1 MGRTSGQ
8 PEQARTESHE
18 PGEGEQ
24 WAIDSDG
31 WFKLTQLTVRC
42 LGGLEIRLDDRQ
54 ITGFE
59 SHKVEALFCYL
70 AMRRGRGFTR
80 EHLAALLWPEKPGDA
95 ARRNLRQVIYNLK
108 TVLAASG
115 SSPILAQGRELR
127 FDPAF
132 ACWLDV
138 EAFSEA
144 RRRGLS
150 KGAIAPHHLAQAVAF
165 YRGDFLAGFAL
176 KDSPEFEFWQLAEQ
190 ERLREQAIDTLTT
203 LIESYLSRGEFR
215 LGIQYARRLV
225 GLDPLSEQARRY
237 LMQLYSLSGRRSRA
251 LAEYEH
257 LREALRRELAV
268 DPLETTR
275 ELYEAILTEQESAPR
290 EEDRQGIGPLIPL
303 VGRQQSYQELRN
315 SWESVLEN
323 GARLTLVE
331 GEPGIGK
338 TRIVKSFLDATSS
351 QRLIT
356 ILKGRCSER
365 VPTAYQPFAQILRN
379 AISEDEQRAHTA
391 LRAAP
396 QDLLSDLALLV
407 PDLTELLPKL
417 TPKLSSGPTLE
428 KTRLFGLIADFLAQ
442 FCRRPEGEPL
452 DEPLVLLLS
461 NLQWARRETVEL
473 IDFLLERLASLPIWI
488 LGCCCPTG
496 FGGEP
501 PILQKR
507 DPGSRDGRVTQIVL
521 GRLSAESIEEL
532 AAALVDDEEAGALA
546 RFLTQRSHGL
556 PIAVAEWINSLWDE
570 EALVHEAGRWRLQKN
585 LTEFDGDLSDVVC
598 QRLRRLP
605 TSTRRLAAQA
615 AVVGQLFDAR
625 LLQQAAGEHPKVV
638 EVGLELMLERWLI
651 RQHSDHW
658 MSGRRERDIVL
669 WAKGA
674 KLGGFE
680 FNHQLIWQTILDDVN
695 PLRQQI
701 MHTEVA
707 RALEAGLENDTERF
721 SEALAFHYG
730 SGCQWEE
737 TIAHLRPAIRTACT
751 LQATDTASYY
761 LRQAIGVLDK
771 LIAADCEP
779 GDEQAWQGERERM
792 KERLAETRSSPLE
805 LISS

>member
-1 MGRTSGQ
+1 M
-8 PEQARTESHE
+8 

-24 WAIDSDG
+24 WAIDSNG

-59 SHKVEALFCYL
+59 SHKVKALFCYL
-70 AMRRGRGFTR
+70 VISRGRGFTR

-95 ARRNLRQVIYNLK
+95 ARRNLRQAIYNLK
-108 TVLAASG
+108 TVLAVSG
-115 SSPILAQGRELR
+115 SSPILVQGRELR
-127 FDPAF
+127 FDPDF

-138 EAFSEA
+138 EAFLEA

-190 ERLREQAIDTLTT
+190 ERLREQAIETLTT

-225 GLDPLSEQARRY
+225 ALDPLSEQARRY

-251 LAEYEH
+251 LAEYEQ
-257 LREALRRELAV
+257 LRETLRRELAV
-268 DPLETTR
+268 EPLETTR
-275 ELYEAILTEQESAPR
+275 ELYEGILTEQEAAPT

-303 VGRQQSYQELRN
+303 AGRQRSYQELRD
-315 SWESVLEN
+315 SWESVLSH
-323 GARLTLVE
+323 GARLTLLV

-356 ILKGRCSER
+356 ILKGRCSEK

-379 AISEDEQRAHTA
+379 AISEDEECAHMA

-396 QDLLSDLALLV
+396 QDLLSDLALWV
-407 PDLTELLPKL
+407 PELTELLPKL
-417 TPKLSSGPTLE
+417 APKLSSGPTFE
-428 KTRLFGLIADFLAQ
+428 KARFFQLIADVLAQ
-442 FCRRPEGEPL
+442 FCRRSDGEPL

-473 IDFLLERLASLPIWI
+473 IDFLLDRLASLPVWI

-501 PILQKR
+501 PVLQGR
-507 DPGSRDGRVTQIVL
+507 DRKSRRGRVSKIVL
-521 GRLSAESIEEL
+521 ERLDAESIEEL
-532 AAALVDDEEAGALA
+532 AAALVDDEEAAILA
-546 RFLTQRSHGL
+546 RFLTQRSQGL
-556 PIAVAEWINSLWDE
+556 PIAIAEWINSLWDE
-570 EALVHEAGRWRLQKN
+570 EALIHEAGRWRLQKN
-585 LTEFDGDLSDVVC
+585 LTEFDSDLTDVVR
-598 QRLRRLP
+598 QRLHRLP
-605 TSTRRLAAQA
+605 TSTRRLAAEA
-615 AVVGQLFDAR
+615 AVIGQLFDAR
-625 LLQQAAGEHPKVV
+625 LLQQAADEHPKVV
-638 EVGLELMLERWLI
+638 EFGLELMLERWLI
-651 RQHSDHW
+651 RQHSEHW

-680 FNHQLIWQTILDDVN
+680 FNHHLIWQAILDDIN

-707 RALEAGLENDTERF
+707 RALEASLEDDTERF

-730 SGCQWEE
+730 SGCQWREA
-737 TIAHLRPAIRTACT
+737 IAHLRPAIRIART
-751 LQATDTASYY
+751 LRATDTASYY
-761 LRQAIGVLDK
+761 LCQAIEILDK

-779 GDEQAWQGERERM
+779 GDEHTWQEERGRM
-792 KERLAETRSSPLE
+792 KEWLAETRSGPLE
-805 LISS
+805 RVSS